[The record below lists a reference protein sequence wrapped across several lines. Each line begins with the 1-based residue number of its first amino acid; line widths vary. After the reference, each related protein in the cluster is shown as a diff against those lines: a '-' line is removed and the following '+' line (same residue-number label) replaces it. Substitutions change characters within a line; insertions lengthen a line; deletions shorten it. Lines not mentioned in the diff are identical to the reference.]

1 VIPNRR
7 AGQVAR
13 VAARNV
19 VYRTAMKVHRISDR
33 DEMQEVR
40 PLMYIYIH
48 WRVDEMDGER
58 MRSFELEG
66 CRRFL

>member
-1 VIPNRR
+1 
-7 AGQVAR
+7 
-13 VAARNV
+13 
-19 VYRTAMKVHRISDR
+19 MKVHRISDR